1 MGADSWL
8 LLLLLGGVMVVLT
21 TEWVAIDVVAVA
33 LVVILVVAGILS
45 PEEAFAGFAN
55 EFILVLC
62 SIFVLSGALVRT
74 GIIEWLGNELY
85 RRARDG
91 EGRGVGLVM
100 SMSAGLS
107 AFLSNTNVTAVL
119 LPAVMEYTRRAG
131 LSPSRLL
138 IPLAYASMLG
148 GAATLIGTST
158 NLAAN
163 GFLQRAGLEP
173 YSLFEFL
180 PVGLAMTLIG
190 TLYMVTIGRRL
201 LPQRAGT
208 SLSAEY
214 EIARYLSEV
223 VLDPDSDLVGQTLRD
238 APLAEAGVKVLAILR
253 GERHIF
259 PGPGERLQAGDVLVV
274 QANRDA
280 LLQAHD
286 IPGLSLEAA
295 RAWDDSDLT
304 DADVGL
310 AEAIVLPRSSLA
322 GRTLTQL
329 RLRERYGVSVL
340 AVHRRGHARPVTVG
354 RLPLAVGD
362 VLLLQGSKEQLEL
375 LGANRDVWVLG
386 EVAHMR
392 FRRRKGMLTLGAVL
406 AAVAVGGAGWLPL
419 SIAML
424 LAVLGIV
431 LAGVIRADQIYGMVE
446 WPLVVLIGGM
456 TSMGLALQ
464 KTGTADLIASAIT
477 EWIAPFGL
485 TVTMAVFALVTM
497 ALTQP
502 MSNAA
507 AALVMLPV
515 AISTAHQMGVEPRSL
530 AILVTLSA
538 SLSFVAPLEPAC
550 LLVFAPGK
558 YRFRDFIVAGLPMT
572 AITLVVLLLLVPLVW
587 PLT

>member
-74 GIIEWLGNELY
+74 GIMEWLGNELY